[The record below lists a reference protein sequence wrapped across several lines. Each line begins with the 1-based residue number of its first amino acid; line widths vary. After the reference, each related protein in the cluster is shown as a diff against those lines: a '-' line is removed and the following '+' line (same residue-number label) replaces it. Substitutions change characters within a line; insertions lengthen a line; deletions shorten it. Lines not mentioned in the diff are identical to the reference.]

1 MTTKLR
7 SAPLRGPA
15 TPRLD
20 HEPAQRAAP
29 RRRQRRA
36 LTTNLRSAPRRC
48 AARQR
53 RAVTTNLR
61 SAARRAAGDA
71 AP

>member
-1 MTTKLR
+1 LPTKLRSAPRRRQRRAVTTKLR

-36 LTTNLRSAPRRC
+36 
-48 AARQR
+48 
-53 RAVTTNLR
+53 VTTNLR